1 MRRNPFDELEQMFDR
16 MGRQLESGTLGD
28 LQAVPVDLRD
38 HGEEYALFADL
49 PGYEVDDIDLSYA
62 DGNVRIEA
70 SRDTDPDAD
79 AEAVEFVNRE
89 RTETVSRNVHVPEA
103 VVEAEITAA
112 YDDGVLRVTLPKRS
126 ETVEG
131 HSIDID

>member
-1 MRRNPFDELEQMFDR
+1 MFDR
-16 MGRQLESGTLGD
+16 MGRQLETGTLGE

-38 HGEEYALFADL
+38 HGEEYVLHADL
-49 PGYEVDDIDLSYA
+49 PGYDVDDVDLSYA
-62 DGNVRIEA
+62 DGNVRVEA
-70 SRDTDPDAD
+70 SRDTDPGGDAADD
-79 AEAVEFVNRE
+79 AETVEFVNRE
-89 RTETVSRNVHVPEA
+89 RTEAVSRNVHVPEA

-112 YDDGVLRVTLPKRS
+112 YEDGVLRVSLPKRS